1 MKVWRYE
8 EVLNKILVD
17 LDLEEET
24 FIQPTEMVG
33 YINDAIQDAESEIQN
48 LTLAPDYFLTSKP
61 LALVTGQSE
70 ITLPNN
76 IYANKI
82 RSIVYQNG
90 AIIYPIRKLK
100 SLSEFLDLAF
110 SQQYG
115 QADDYRYLLK
125 NDEPGQIRMLL
136 SPVSRDQAIL
146 PPPLP
151 YPEAFVPTTFT
162 PALLWYVRSAQRMPI
177 PTYNNVQGEL
187 LPRESVIPANV
198 DVALDQ
204 ITTIC
209 GSLKSDGLTQ
219 AVAGGQFYKY
229 GDIVYFTTTGTLPSP
244 LVANTPY
251 YVIETATP
259 GIIQLAASQQLAAAG
274 TAIDLTTQGTGY
286 HQLSVV
292 TTTQILSKLLVD
304 IPQFMPFVIA
314 RAKWHCLF
322 KEKDPRLADL
332 EKEVTLARDQ
342 MVATLGKMVSDMDDE
357 IVPDLSSYE
366 EMS

>member
-1 MKVWRYE
+1 MKVWRFE
-8 EVLNKILVD
+8 EAQNKLLED
-17 LDLEEET
+17 LDLQDET
-24 FIQPTEMVG
+24 FISPTEMVG
-33 YINDAIQDAESEIQN
+33 YFNDAIQDAESEIQN

-61 LALVTGQSE
+61 LPLVTGQSE
-70 ITLPNN
+70 MVLPSN

-82 RSIVYQNG
+82 RSVVYQNG
-90 AIIYPIRKLK
+90 AIIYPITKLK
-100 SLSEFLDLAF
+100 SLSEFLDVAF
-110 SQQYG
+110 GQQFG

-136 SPVSRDQAIL
+136 TPVSRDQALL

-151 YPEAFVPTTFT
+151 YPEAFTPVVNI
-162 PALLWYVRSAQRMPI
+162 PALIWYVRSAQRMPI

-198 DVALDQ
+198 DIALDQ

-209 GSLKSDGLTQ
+209 GSIKSDGVTP
-219 AVAGGQFYKY
+219 AISGGQYYKF
-229 GDIVYFTTTGTLPSP
+229 GDIVYFTTTGTLPAP
-244 LVANTPY
+244 LLANTPY

-259 GIIQLAASQQLAAAG
+259 GVIQLALSQQLAAAG

-292 TTTQILSKLLVD
+292 TTVQILSKLLID

-314 RAKWHCLF
+314 RAKWNCLF
-322 KEKDPRLADL
+322 KEKDPRLSDL
-332 EKEVTLARDQ
+332 EKEVNLAREQ
-342 MVATLGKMVSDMDDE
+342 MVSTLGKMVSDMDDE
-357 IVPDLSSYE
+357 IPPDFSSYD